1 MVKDLFGNEVDLQ
14 ALMDAPMSAERDAA
28 KRKRKPTPK
37 RGHYFT
43 PGTGPEGE
51 TCGTCKHLFRNQRSK
66 TYLKCGLNRVHW
78 TGGEGS
84 DIRAKDAACK
94 FWEGECQGEPD
105 LGAASSGG
113 A

>member
-1 MVKDLFGNEVDLQ
+1 VGVFVKDMFGNEVD
-14 ALMDAPMSAERDAA
+14 AEAMWDAPMQSK

-43 PGTGPEGE
+43 PGTGPAGE
-51 TCGTCKHLFRNQRSK
+51 TCGTCKHIFRNHMAK
-66 TYLKCGLNRVHW
+66 TYLKCGKNRANW

-94 FWEGECQGEPD
+94 FWEP
-105 LGAASSGG
+105 AP
-113 A
+113 